1 MAVISDIYKI
11 QTVYI
16 QGLSQLSTIEE
27 NLWNFQ
33 IECQK
38 YELYFWIGFL
48 AGFIIFNLASLSVH
62 DTRPIQAWACRWWF
76 FLLNTSRKEVNR
88 SNDPLTFHRGGEG
101 GLRKPINPRKLDFGP
116 KFVFFLLS
124 TFLVVSVPNLS
135 ACWGYFPCSLMPGTK
150 WRAIRWRNPTTD
162 GNR

>member
-48 AGFIIFNLASLSVH
+48 AAFIIFNLATFPVT
-62 DTRPIQAWACRWWF
+62 DTRPIQAWPCRWWF
-76 FLLNTSRKEVNR
+76 FLLNTPRKEVNR
-88 SNDPLTFHRGGEG
+88 SNVPLIFHRGWV

-124 TFLVVSVPNLS
+124 TFLLVSVPKLS
-135 ACWGYFPCSLMPGTK
+135 ACWGNFPCSLMPGTK

>member
-48 AGFIIFNLASLSVH
+48 AGFIIFNLASFPVH

-76 FLLNTSRKEVNR
+76 FLLNTSIEEVNR
-88 SNDPLTFHRGGEG
+88 SNDPLTFHRGGG
-101 GLRKPINPRKLDFGP
+101 GSQKAQKPPKIGFGP
-116 KFVFFLLS
+116 KIRVFFTFNIFGCFSSKLKRVLGLISLLFDARKKS
-124 TFLVVSVPNLS
+124 MCHMMT
-135 ACWGYFPCSLMPGTK
+135 
-150 WRAIRWRNPTTD
+150 
-162 GNR
+162 